1 MEMQWCEDKLN
12 RKTAH
17 LWLPSV
23 GQKLHVL
30 RCSTAT
36 AAKTSLENKHFTV
49 IPSFVYSVM
58 LAKARYKFTAR
69 TKASNDSLSQDLILL
84 FTANS
89 IRVEPHSEGLSF
101 PSPGVG
107 GRETS
112 LMALIE
118 ALQTFCSE

>member
-1 MEMQWCEDKLN
+1 MVAV
-12 RKTAH
+12 RG
-17 LWLPSV
+17 S
-23 GQKLHVL
+23 
-30 RCSTAT
+30 
-36 AAKTSLENKHFTV
+36 KTSRATVLDDYGIENVT
-49 IPSFVYSVM
+49 PSFVYSVM

-89 IRVEPHSEGLSF
+89 IGVQPHSEGLSF

-112 LMALIE
+112 LMTMIE
-118 ALQTFCSE
+118 ALQTFCSELKKTLNF